1 MPSFLALGPPLV
13 ADSSRCYPLF
23 MSGSGRI
30 GVSLPRK
37 DAPDKVH
44 GRTRYTDDFAVPG
57 LLYTVIVPSPH
68 AHASIE
74 LVDAAAASS
83 VPGVRGVFTGADFPS
98 RVGLY
103 LGDKPALAVDRVR
116 YFGEPVAAVV
126 ADDEPTA
133 LRAARLIR
141 VAYRPLPV
149 IHSPR
154 DAIAPDAPL
163 LHPEMADYVHIPAI
177 LPQPGTNVAHH
188 TKIRKGDVDAG
199 FAEADQIV
207 EGTYRFPPADHA
219 AMEPRVAIAEV
230 RHDGQVVIRS
240 STQSP
245 YGVRAIMS
253 RSFAIPPGKL
263 TIQVAEIGGGFG
275 GKAGIQL
282 EPLAYLLSRALGG
295 RPVRVA
301 NSRELDMISSPGAP
315 GLEATVR
322 MGARADGTITAARVE
337 FLFDSGGYADYAVNV
352 SRAAGYASSGPYR
365 IPNLWTDSRCVYT
378 NHPFATAYRGFGHI
392 EMSYAIERTVERLA
406 GALEMDS
413 AEFRRHNAIRRGDT
427 TPAQDVLDANT
438 GDITACLGR
447 VQEAI
452 DWQSGTRVRVNEYIV
467 RAKGVSC
474 YWKAPA
480 IPTFTDAAAMVS
492 FNEDGSVNLVTGA
505 VEMGQGIYTAL
516 AQLVAE
522 RLRMNSDRVH
532 VVQEVMTDR
541 SMHDWASAASRTLFM
556 AGRAAIQACD
566 DAANQIRRVAS
577 APLRCPE
584 EDLEVAEGRVYLRD
598 DPEQGLDLAEVC
610 LGYVYENGNAI
621 GGPIVGRGRYIARH
635 LSHIDPETGKGRPG
649 LEWTLGAQGVEVE
662 VDLRDGSFRVLR
674 AACGMD
680 VGRVIN
686 PALARGQVVGA
697 MAMGIGY
704 TTREAFSFDSQGRV
718 LNGRLRDYKLVRYG
732 EHPEYIV
739 DFLETPQGDGPFGA
753 RGLGEQG
760 IIGMPGALSAAFS
773 RAIGVQLD
781 ELPITPQGIWIAV
794 QESNSGKVGS

>member
-1 MPSFLALGPPLV
+1 MTKTAQI
-13 ADSSRCYPLF
+13 
-23 MSGSGRI
+23 GR
-30 GVSLPRK
+30 SLRRK

-44 GRTRYTDDFAVPG
+44 GRVRYTDDLAVPG
-57 LLYTVIVPSPH
+57 LLYSALITSPH
-68 AHASIE
+68 AHAAIVR
-74 LVDAAAASS
+74 VDDSAAKALA
-83 VPGVRGVFTGADFPS
+83 GVRGVFTGRDFPG

-126 ADDEPTA
+126 ADDEATA
-133 LRAARLIR
+133 QRAARLVRIS
-141 VAYRPLPV
+141 YDPLPV
-149 IHSPR
+149 IRSPR
-154 DAIAPDAPL
+154 DGLAADAPI

-199 FAEADQIV
+199 FAEADAVV
-207 EGTYRFPPADHA
+207 EASYSFPPADHT
-219 AMEPRVAIAEV
+219 AMEPRIAVAEIKA
-230 RHDGQVVIRS
+230 DGQIVIRTA
-240 STQSP
+240 TQSP

-253 RSFAIPPGKL
+253 RCLDIPPGKL

-301 NSRELDMISSPGAP
+301 NTREQDMVSSPGAP
-315 GLEATVR
+315 GLEATVK
-322 MGARADGTITAARVE
+322 MGAKKDGAITAAKIE

-392 EMSYAIERTVERLA
+392 EMSFAIERTVEQLA
-406 GALEMDS
+406 ERLEMDPVD
-413 AEFRRHNAIRRGDT
+413 FRRRNAVQAGDT
-427 TPAQDVLDANT
+427 TPAQDTLDANT
-438 GDITACLGR
+438 GDLLACIDRVRESIRWDEGSR
-447 VQEAI
+447 VQ
-452 DWQSGTRVRVNEYIV
+452 VNEHTV

-480 IPTFTDAAAMVS
+480 IPTFTDAAALVG

-505 VEMGQGIYTAL
+505 VEMGQGIYTGL

-522 RLRMNSDRVH
+522 KLGMDADRIH

-541 SMHDWASAASRTLFM
+541 STHDWTSAASRTLFM
-556 AGRAAIQACD
+556 AGRAALSACD
-566 DAANQIRRVAS
+566 DAVRQIKRVAS

-584 EDLEVAEGRVYLRD
+584 EDLEVSGERVFLRD
-598 DPEQGLDLAEVC
+598 DPEVGLPLPQVV

-621 GGPIVGRGRYIARH
+621 GGPVIGRGKYIARH
-635 LSHIDPETGKGRPG
+635 LSDIDPETGKGRPG
-649 LEWTLGAQGVEVE
+649 LEWTLGAQAVEVE
-662 VDLRDGSFRVLR
+662 VDLRDGTFRVLR
-674 AACGMD
+674 AACAMD

-686 PALARGQVVGA
+686 PALARGQIVGA
-697 MAMGIGY
+697 MAMGIGF
-704 TTREAFSFDSQGRV
+704 TTREAFAFDSRERV
-718 LNGRLRDYKLVRYG
+718 LNGKLRDYKLVRYG

-739 DFLETPQGDGPFGA
+739 DFIETPQGDGPFGA

-773 RAIGVQLD
+773 RAVGVQLTT
-781 ELPITPQGIWIAV
+781 LPITPELLWKARKACAGGAP
-794 QESNSGKVGS
+794 